1 MRAFRVLTNLPL
13 IMAVLFKRKMLKG
26 LVKAAQQQLYD
37 ACAKVCD
44 TCKEPGSCD
53 PRYCGK
59 ANFKVS
65 HFTRNLQAVS
75 ELLADEEARLKKL
88 LA

>member
-1 MRAFRVLTNLPL
+1 MRAFRILTNLPIIL
-13 IMAVLFKRKMLKG
+13 AVLFKRKMLKG

-53 PRYCGK
+53 PNFCDK
-59 ANFKVS
+59 ANGKVT

-75 ELLADEEARLKKL
+75 ELLADEEARLTKL
-88 LA
+88 LS